1 MRQGVHLDTIVR
13 QDTYVLYE
21 RVQDHE
27 PEETMMDALFGVF
40 VGILLCLIVDGYK
53 AEKER
58 RRRVENEI
66 DRHF

>member
-1 MRQGVHLDTIVR
+1 
-13 QDTYVLYE
+13 
-21 RVQDHE
+21 
-27 PEETMMDALFGVF
+27 MMDALFGVF